1 VIIRFIIILAL
12 AAVLALGVAWV
23 ADRPGEISVTWLGW
37 HIETS
42 IMVAAGALAIIV
54 ALLMFLWSVA
64 RTILRSPDLVAR
76 FVSVRRSA
84 RGDRAVSRG
93 LIAVGLRSAQ
103 YAAEAG
109 RLLNAQT
116 AQLSETARG
125 ADSRSALWRDAT
137 TQAARP
143 ARLFIEAPARGYF
156 RRALRRR
163 SGAISARL
171 RAGRAAPPC
180 ASSGGTALVCSISI
194 IKTNLDNGL

>member
-1 VIIRFIIILAL
+1 MIIRFIIILAL

-64 RTILRSPDLVAR
+64 RTILRSPDIVAR
-76 FVSVRRSA
+76 FVSMRRSA

-93 LIAVGLRSAQ
+93 LIAVGAGDLRSARK

-109 RLLNAQT
+109 RLKSGEPLALLLNAQT
-116 AQLSETARG
+116 AQLSGDRAAAELAFRYGGTR
-125 ADSRSALWRDAT
+125 RH
-137 TQAARP
+137 QAARP
-143 ARLFIEAPARGYF
+143 ARIVHRSAPARGYF
-156 RRALRRR
+156 RRA
-163 SGAISARL
+163 
-171 RAGRAAPPC
+171 
-180 ASSGGTALVCSISI
+180 
-194 IKTNLDNGL
+194 